1 MSKLLQ
7 KNELAKRRF
16 FRYLKD
22 AEGFSDDSIYAFE
35 KAILNWEDFTKKD
48 DFRNFTQQKIV
59 NFKEWLKNRKKGKTE
74 EKISLSYRYDILRR
88 LKTFFEWL
96 SKQAG
101 YKSIINSSFIDY
113 LKLSKNEAREVVQS
127 RKRDIPSIEEVRKTI
142 ESIGDKNEI
151 DKRDRALFSLFY
163 LSGIRISALMSLPMK
178 SFDKNKLIIDQDPA
192 FGVQTKFRKRI
203 TTTLIPLSYKEPL
216 NYFIDWYNFLI
227 EEKGFKPNDP
237 IFPATKQE
245 QGEKNVSYYSTG
257 EVVPVFWKSGTTIR
271 KIFKKRFDQA
281 EIPYYHPHTF
291 RHLIVKEFAK
301 TKLTEEEK
309 KAISQNLGH
318 ADVGTTFGSYGY
330 GHIEED
336 RQIEIIKNIKF
347 SSDENKKFTINTL
360 SDLNKE
366 ERLKILAQMI
376 NDIANS

>member
-1 MSKLLQ
+1 MSKILQ
-7 KNELAKRRF
+7 KNEITKRRF

-22 AEGFSDDSIYAFE
+22 AEGFEPSSIYAFE

-48 DFRNFTQQKIV
+48 DFGNFTQQKIV
-59 NFKEWLKNRKKGKTE
+59 NFKEWLKNRKKVKTE
-74 EKISLSYRYDILRR
+74 EKISLSYCYDVLRR

-101 YKSIINSSFIDY
+101 YKANINSSFINY
-113 LKLSKNEAREVVQS
+113 LRLSKNETREAVQT
-127 RKRDIPSIEEVRKTI
+127 RKRDVPSIEEVRKTI
-142 ESIGDKNEI
+142 ESIGDKNDI

-163 LSGIRISALMSLPMK
+163 LSGIRISALMSLPIK

-192 FGVQTKFRKRI
+192 FGVKTKFHKRI
-203 TTTLIPLSYKEPL
+203 PTALIPLSYKEPL
-216 NYFIDWYNFLI
+216 DYFIGWYDYLI
-227 EEKGFKPNDP
+227 KEKKFNPNDP
-237 IFPATKQE
+237 IFPATKKE
-245 QGEKNVSYYSTG
+245 QGDKNISYYSTG

-271 KIFKKRFDQA
+271 KIFEKRFIQA
-281 EIPYYHPHTF
+281 GVPYYHPHTF

-301 TKLTEEEK
+301 TRLTEEEK

-336 RQIEIIKNIKF
+336 RQVEIIKGIKF
-347 SSDENKKFTINTL
+347 SSEENKKFTINALNDLSKKEQIKTL
-360 SDLNKE
+360 LQMLGDL
-366 ERLKILAQMI
+366 A
-376 NDIANS
+376 DD